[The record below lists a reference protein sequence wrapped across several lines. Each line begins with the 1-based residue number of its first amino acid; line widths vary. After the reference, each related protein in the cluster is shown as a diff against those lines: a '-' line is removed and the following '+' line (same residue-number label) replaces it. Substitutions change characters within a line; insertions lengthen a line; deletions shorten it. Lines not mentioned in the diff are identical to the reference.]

1 MNAFYEHHQDS
12 VAMHY
17 ALPRRQIAA
26 TSVQSRRQ
34 FRRGFMV
41 EVAAATPWNRSSP
54 RAASRHGADG
64 RLKHGLVSG

>member
-12 VAMHY
+12 VAMHF

-41 EVAAATPWNRSSP
+41 EVAAECHGTEAR
-54 RAASRHGADG
+54 RAPLRGTAPMAG
-64 RLKHGLVSG
+64 